1 MEQVK
6 RKKKGRP
13 KTIYKTPGRKSKLT
27 YELINELETLIKEG
41 YTNQDCCAVLD
52 VSEASFYGW
61 INRAEEISQSEDEL
75 AKSEN
80 QIYLELVKTLKRADT
95 QRKNDLKAKIER
107 HGNKQ
112 WQALAWLLERGYPH
126 EFGRLEQATKDDTP
140 LQVQLVT
147 LNKSNDKR
155 LEALEKQL
163 DEPEHRNT

>member
-95 QRKNDLKAKIER
+95 QRKIDLKGKIER
-107 HGNKQ
+107 HGNKS
-112 WQALAWLLERGYPH
+112 WQALAWLLERGYPN
-126 EFGRLEQATKDDTP
+126 EFGKQDSIELGVSHDNT
-140 LQVQLVT
+140 LIVQT
-147 LNKSNDKR
+147 
-155 LEALEKQL
+155 LEALKRKVIPA
-163 DEPEHRNT
+163 DEPDSNE

>member
-27 YELINELETLIKEG
+27 YELINELETLVKEG

-52 VSEASFYGW
+52 INQTTFYNW
-61 INRAEEISQSEDEL
+61 INRAEEVSNDEVEL

-112 WQALAWLLERGYPH
+112 WQALAWILERGYPG
-126 EFGRLEQATKDDTP
+126 EFGKQDSIEVGISPDN
-140 LQVQLVT
+140 T
-147 LNKSNDKR
+147 LILKT
-155 LEALEKQL
+155 LEALKQKEL
-163 DEPEHRNT
+163 PTDEPDSNE

>member
-27 YELINELETLIKEG
+27 YELINELETLVKEG

-52 VSEASFYGW
+52 ISEASFYGW
-61 INRAEEISQSEDEL
+61 INRAEEVSNDEEEL

-107 HGNKQ
+107 HGNKS
-112 WQALAWLLERGYPH
+112 WQALAWILERTYAN
-126 EFGRLEQATKDDTP
+126 EFGKQDNIEVGISPDN
-140 LQVQLVT
+140 T
-147 LNKSNDKR
+147 LILKT
-155 LEALEKQL
+155 LEALKQKEIPT
-163 DEPEHRNT
+163 DEPDSNE